1 MKFAHLR
8 TFVAIVDNG
17 GFARAAA
24 QLNLTQSAASRQI
37 GALEAELGVTLF
49 DRIGRRVRLTS
60 EGEDLLRHCRRAL
73 AEVESVSERARALKT
88 GQAVGL
94 LRVGATPQVIETLL
108 AEFLVRYRQRRPGIE
123 VHLIEDGG
131 ARLPNRLERGDVH
144 LSIMAV
150 AKGDFSG
157 KLLYPIYVLA
167 VLPEKHRFSRRA
179 VLEVADLADESVVR
193 LGPSFASHV
202 WFDAACHVA
211 HIRPRVLLESAA
223 PQTLIALARTGYG
236 IAVVPSPVR
245 IPRDGVRIVPLVHRG
260 VPIGRWLV
268 VAWDPRRIL
277 AQYGEQFVT
286 ELVAHVRRGHP
297 GSDLMRRAP
306 PMPRPKEPV
315 G

>member
-1 MKFAHLR
+1 MRFAHLR
-8 TFVAIVDNG
+8 TFVAIVDND

-24 QLNLTQSAASRQI
+24 QLNLTQSATSRQI

-60 EGEDLLRHCRRAL
+60 EGEFLLRHCRRAL
-73 AEVESVSERARALKT
+73 AEIESVGEQARSLKT
-88 GQAVGL
+88 GQTVGL

-108 AEFLVRYRQRRPGIE
+108 ADFLVRYRQRRPGIE

-150 AKGDFSG
+150 AEGGFSS

-193 LGPSFASHV
+193 LGPNFASHV

-211 HIRPRVLLESAA
+211 RIQPRVLFESAA
-223 PQTLIALARTGYG
+223 PQTLVALARTGYG

-245 IPRDGVRIVPLVHRG
+245 IPPSGVRIVPLVHRG

-268 VAWDPRRIL
+268 VAWDPRRLL
-277 AQYGEQFVT
+277 AQYSQQFVT
-286 ELVAHVRRGHP
+286 ELVDHVRHSHP
-297 GSDLMRRAP
+297 RSDLIRRAP
-306 PMPRPKEPV
+306 PMPRPKEPA